1 VLENHRIIAE
11 RLSSIE
17 VGLNMETTPADFQY
31 PVSNDGGPRN
41 LQRNVQGFAFEEEL
55 ENSWVYKKL
64 ANRNDDGAF
73 SVISSAGRTA
83 SWSMLSGLSLAD
95 NISIIAFQALPVYSH
110 DLANSDLYQFGEF
123 DERHFAPLVIYS
135 KNESF
140 FEKSEL
146 RARSLKERLGKV
158 AAIIPFKVPRKSKPP
173 GRVFGVDLK
182 QSINYANV
190 PISLT
195 DTDGK
200 QYIYGYIPIVVARIG
215 VFLKEEGMLDRSMD
229 LS

>member
-1 VLENHRIIAE
+1 M
-11 RLSSIE
+11 E
-17 VGLNMETTPADFQY
+17 VSPADFQH
-31 PVSNDGGPRN
+31 PVSNDEGPRN
-41 LQRNVQGFAFEEEL
+41 FQRNVQGFAFEEEL

-64 ANRNDDGAF
+64 ANRNDGAF

-123 DERHFAPLVIYS
+123 DERQSAPIALDS
-135 KNESF
+135 ENESF
-140 FEKSEL
+140 SEKSES

-158 AAIIPFKVPRKSKPP
+158 AAIISFKVPRKPVTTPEVASHKPP
-173 GRVFGVDLK
+173 GRVFGVDLR
-182 QSINYANV
+182 QSIKYANAA
-190 PISLT
+190 ITLT
-195 DTDGK
+195 STDGT
-200 QYIYGYIPIVVARIG
+200 QFIYGYIPIVVARIG
-215 VFLKEEGMLDRSMD
+215 VFLKEKGMLDRNMD